1 VDDSERA
8 PEQQDVDHQ
17 FGRWLAWAR
26 SGDPRGFEQLVR
38 WLERPLA
45 GFVRA
50 RGADDWEALTNDVL
64 VRAFGRI
71 EQFEGNAVRFRAWIF
86 RIARNALIDEHRR
99 RERRV
104 DAVPTL
110 PHHLPQPLADD
121 DPTAAV
127 EGRERVDAMLAE
139 LTDEQREVVLLRIVA
154 GLSVEETA
162 EVVGRRPGAVRT
174 LQHRALARLRR
185 SFPRQAVT
193 R

>member
-1 VDDSERA
+1 M
-8 PEQQDVDHQ
+8 
-17 FGRWLAWAR
+17 
-26 SGDPRGFEQLVR
+26 
-38 WLERPLA
+38 
-45 GFVRA
+45 
-50 RGADDWEALTNDVL
+50 
-64 VRAFGRI
+64 
-71 EQFEGNAVRFRAWIF
+71 
-86 RIARNALIDEHRR
+86 
-99 RERRV
+99 
-104 DAVPTL
+104 PTP

-127 EGRERVDAMLAE
+127 EGRERVDAMLAD

-185 SFPRQAVT
+185 SFPREAVT